1 MNKHVKIV
9 MTCFGKL
16 PVAPAGLI
24 TSSNHG
30 VEQMTQC
37 QICGADIK
45 ADMKFCVKCTIDRA
59 HTQAMKKNPSTHS
72 GRGNNPEAVVC
83 FVCAE
88 RLGPGVDKCK
98 KCGTI
103 RQDYSRVLKWYQK
116 SAKDGDDCAQ
126 ERLAD
131 MYFKGI
137 GTERNYK
144 KALEWYSKSAAQGN
158 AVSKAQLGYMY
169 EQSLGVDQD
178 FPKAL
183 ALYREAAEAGN
194 ALGQARL
201 GDMYLHGS
209 GVAPDPKKAF
219 KCFRKAAE
227 QDNDLAQ
234 LRLGTMYCN
243 GNGVEKDLKKGFEL
257 VQKSAEQGND
267 RAQLLIGGMY
277 KDGKGVQRDNKKAFA
292 WIQKLAEQG
301 NLSAQNDLGHLY
313 EQGLGVDR
321 DFQKAH
327 EWYLKAAEKGLDA
340 AQVSLGNIYRC
351 GLGVEENI
359 NEAKKWYVK
368 AAEQGNE
375 KAKSELLQIKLE
387 ADPEKKLKN
396 KIVAAHKGDAKAMA
410 EVATMYLMGTGVEK
424 SEENALEWF
433 KKAFEY
439 GNVSV
444 RGQLKQVQQSLDARR
459 QAENKIPEKPVQT
472 AVPVQGLQKKKLPAA
487 RTLLFPFSIIVI
499 IGLVLTIIFFNYI
512 KKPGSPDKE
521 SPALVPKIAEAP
533 QPKIEAVVLA
543 IPETSPETTEEIKKD
558 KSTIRQNEKKT
569 LKIAEAAAA
578 TKIEP
583 VAAVLRRE
591 YRSLN
596 EQEISEMLGAKNFF
610 DAERN
615 PTGNFR
621 HQYELR
627 SVAGLPLIFD
637 RATKLVW
644 MRQQNLVRMTLKKAE
659 DWIGSLNT
667 VEYGGISNWRLPTV
681 EEAASLLEKDP
692 QAEKVF
698 LDTVFGKD
706 IKSIWTGDSFTESK
720 SWIIDFRN
728 GWIDCAKSKNRLPV
742 LMVSSNFED
751 KEPPGLRLN
760 KEH

>member
-1 MNKHVKIV
+1 
-9 MTCFGKL
+9 
-16 PVAPAGLI
+16 
-24 TSSNHG
+24 
-30 VEQMTQC
+30 
-37 QICGADIK
+37 
-45 ADMKFCVKCTIDRA
+45 
-59 HTQAMKKNPSTHS
+59 MKKNPSTNS

-88 RLGPGVDKCK
+88 RLEPGVEKCK

-103 RQDYSRVLKWYQK
+103 RQEYSRVLKWYQK

-131 MYFKGI
+131 MYIKGI

-144 KALEWYSKSAAQGN
+144 KALEWYSKSAEQGN
-158 AVSKAQLGYMY
+158 AGSKAQLGYMY

-201 GDMYLHGS
+201 GDMYLHGA

-267 RAQLLIGGMY
+267 GAQLLIGGMY

-321 DFQKAH
+321 DFQKAR
-327 EWYLKAAEKGLDA
+327 EWYLQAAEKGLDA

-444 RGQLKQVQQSLDARR
+444 RGQLKQVQQSLDAKR

-472 AVPVQGLQKKKLPAA
+472 AVAVQGLQKKKSPAA
-487 RTLLFPFSIIVI
+487 RNLFFPFSIIVI
-499 IGLVLTIIFFNYI
+499 IGLVLTIIFFDYI
-512 KKPGSPDKE
+512 KKPGSPDKA
-521 SPALVPKIAEAP
+521 SPAPVPKIAEAP
-533 QPKIEAVVLA
+533 QPKIEAVAPA
-543 IPETSPETTEEIKKD
+543 IPETSPETTEEIKND
-558 KSTIRQNEKKT
+558 KSTIRQNEKKP
-569 LKIAEAAAA
+569 LKIAEANHAA

-591 YRSLN
+591 FKSLN
-596 EQEISEMLGAKNFF
+596 EQEISEMLGAKNLF

-615 PTGNFR
+615 PAGNFR

-627 SVAGLPLIFD
+627 SVAGLALIFD

-644 MRQQNLVRMTLKKAE
+644 MRQQNLVKMTLKKTE
-659 DWIGSLNT
+659 DWIASLNT
-667 VEYGGISNWRLPTV
+667 VEYGGISKWRLPTV
-681 EEAASLLEKDP
+681 EEAASLLEKNP

-698 LDTVFGKD
+698 LDAVFGKD
-706 IKSIWTGDSFTESK
+706 IKSIWTGDSFMESK
-720 SWIIDFRN
+720 FWIIDFRN
-728 GWIDCAKSKNRLPV
+728 GSIDYAKSKSRLPA

-751 KEPPGLRLN
+751 KRKNGDT
-760 KEH
+760 H

>member
-1 MNKHVKIV
+1 
-9 MTCFGKL
+9 
-16 PVAPAGLI
+16 
-24 TSSNHG
+24 
-30 VEQMTQC
+30 
-37 QICGADIK
+37 
-45 ADMKFCVKCTIDRA
+45 MKFCVKCTIDRA
-59 HTQAMKKNPSTHS
+59 HTQAMKKNPSTNS

-103 RQDYSRVLKWYQK
+103 RQEYSRVLKWYQK

-131 MYFKGI
+131 MYIKGI

-144 KALEWYSKSAAQGN
+144 KALEWYSKSAEQGN
-158 AVSKAQLGYMY
+158 AGSKAQLGYMY

-209 GVAPDPKKAF
+209 GIAPDPQKAF
-219 KCFRKAAE
+219 KYFLKAAE

-257 VQKSAEQGND
+257 VQKSAAQGND

-321 DFQKAH
+321 DFQKAR
-327 EWYLKAAEKGLDA
+327 ECYLQAAEKGLDA
-340 AQVSLGNIYRC
+340 AQVSLGNIYRR

-368 AAEQGNE
+368 AAEQGYE

-444 RGQLKQVQQSLDARR
+444 RGQLKQLQQSLAAKR
-459 QAENKIPEKPVQT
+459 QAESKIPEKTVKS
-472 AVPVQGLQKKKLPAA
+472 AVAVQGVQKKKSPAA
-487 RTLLFPFSIIVI
+487 RNLFFPFSIIVI
-499 IGLVLTIIFFNYI
+499 IGLALTIIFFNYI
-512 KKPGSPDKE
+512 KKPGSSDKAR
-521 SPALVPKIAEAP
+521 PAPVPKIAEAP
-533 QPKIEAVVLA
+533 QQKIEAVAPA

-558 KSTIRQNEKKT
+558 KSTIRQNEKKSLT
-569 LKIAEAAAA
+569 IAETDHAA

-583 VAAVLRRE
+583 GAAVLRRE
-591 YRSLN
+591 FKSLN
-596 EQEISEMLGAKNFF
+596 EQEISEMLGAKNLF

-615 PTGNFR
+615 PSGNFR

-627 SVAGLPLIFD
+627 NVAGLSLIFD

-644 MRQQNLVRMTLKKAE
+644 MRQQNLVRMTLKKTE
-659 DWIGSLNT
+659 DWIASLNT
-667 VEYGGISNWRLPTV
+667 VEYGGISKWRLPTV
-681 EEAASLLEKDP
+681 EEAASLLEKNP

-698 LDTVFGKD
+698 LDAVFGED
-706 IKSIWTGDSFTESK
+706 IKSIWTGDSFTESR

-728 GWIDCAKSKNRLPV
+728 GLIDHAKSKSRLPA
-742 LMVSSNFED
+742 LMVSSSFEIKD
-751 KEPPGLRLN
+751 LLGSRLN